1 MRKHARTSRGIVA
14 ALLTVILLAGCAG
27 EAKLNKPLAPN
38 QMNNGPGPISRGG
51 YHMLEVGRAQTV
63 DTIVLLAF
71 SGGGMRSAAF
81 GYGVLKGMR
90 DFPLVV
96 DGHQERLLDEIDM
109 MASVSGGSFPA
120 AYYGLYRDKI
130 FTDFEK
136 DFLDHDISSYI
147 WGTYLLP
154 WHMGWLFESDHGTND
169 RMAEVYD
176 DLMFHGAT
184 YADLLKRGRPVLSVD
199 ATDVDHEF
207 VFPFLQDQFDF
218 LCSDLLSY
226 PISRAVAAS
235 NGFPILFSPITLKNY
250 RAQCG
255 GREPSWLKGDVSRD
269 PLSRV
274 AKQAEISRIYLDSK
288 NTRYVHLLDGGI
300 SDNLAMRGMI
310 NTIMILTD
318 VANAG
323 TRFDFTHIRR
333 VVLISSDGQAASN
346 AATAK
351 ERDLSS
357 LGQIF
362 NAVSGTQIDSY
373 NFETMILANKVLDD
387 LRDTI
392 RKSRCAAGP
401 AARDGHP
408 CDDVKTYFVHLSLA
422 EIADP
427 AERQRL
433 QSIPTGLS
441 LEPENA
447 QLLEAAGQKL
457 VLTSPE
463 LIAFR
468 NGLNSSVAQTKTAPT
483 AAELS
488 LLVP

>member
-1 MRKHARTSRGIVA
+1 MRKCARASRGIVA
-14 ALLTVILLAGCAG
+14 ALLTAILLAGCAG
-27 EAKLNKPLAPN
+27 AAKLNKPLAPE

-51 YHMLEVGRAQTV
+51 YHMLEVGTARSP
-63 DTIVLLAF
+63 DTLVLLAF

-90 DFPLVV
+90 DFPLVIN
-96 DGHQERLLDEIDM
+96 GRQTRLLDEIDM

-136 DFLDHDISSYI
+136 DFLDHDITDYI
-147 WGTYLLP
+147 WGTYLIP

-184 YADLLKRGRPVLSVD
+184 YADLLKHGRPVLSID

-207 VFPFLQDQFDF
+207 VFPFLQDQFDL
-218 LCSDLLSY
+218 LCSDLSSY

-235 NGFPILFSPITLKNY
+235 NGFPVLFSPITLKNY

-255 GREPSWLKGDVSRD
+255 GREPSWLRDDTAHD

-274 AKQAEISRIYLDSK
+274 AKQADIARIYLDGAD
-288 NTRYVHLLDGGI
+288 TRYVHLLDGGI

-323 TRFDFTHIRR
+323 KHFDFTHIRR
-333 VVLISSDGQAASN
+333 VVLISSDGQAAN
-346 AATAK
+346 DAATAK
-351 ERDLSS
+351 KRDLSS

-362 NAVSGTQIDSY
+362 NAVSGTTD
-373 NFETMILANKVLDD
+373 
-387 LRDTI
+387 
-392 RKSRCAAGP
+392 
-401 AARDGHP
+401 
-408 CDDVKTYFVHLSLA
+408 
-422 EIADP
+422 
-427 AERQRL
+427 RQL
-433 QSIPTGLS
+433 
-441 LEPENA
+441 
-447 QLLEAAGQKL
+447 
-457 VLTSPE
+457 
-463 LIAFR
+463 
-468 NGLNSSVAQTKTAPT
+468 
-483 AAELS
+483 
-488 LLVP
+488 

>member
-1 MRKHARTSRGIVA
+1 MRKHARAHRGIVA
-14 ALLTVILLAGCAG
+14 AFVTAILLAGCAS
-27 EAKLNKPLAPN
+27 EAKLNKPLTPD
-38 QMNNGPGPISRGG
+38 QLNNGPGPISRGG
-51 YHMLEVGRAQTV
+51 YHMLEVGRAKSP
-63 DTIVLLAF
+63 DTLVLLAF

-81 GYGVLKGMR
+81 GYGVLKGLR
-90 DFPLVV
+90 DFPVTI
-96 DGHQERLLDEIDM
+96 DGQQARLLDEIDM

-136 DFLDHDISSYI
+136 DFLSHDITDYI

-184 YADLLKRGRPVLSVD
+184 YADLLKQGRPVLSVD

-218 LCSDLLSY
+218 ICSDLLSY

-250 RAQCG
+250 RPQCG
-255 GREPSWLKGDVSRD
+255 GREPSWLQGDVARD

-274 AKQAEISRIYLDSK
+274 AKQGEVARIYLDSD
-288 NTRYVHLLDGGI
+288 NTRWVHLMDGGI

-318 VANAG
+318 VADRG
-323 TRFDFTHIRR
+323 TRFDFSHIRR
-333 VVLISSDGQAASN
+333 VVLISSDGQAAN
-346 AATAK
+346 DAATAK
-351 ERDLSS
+351 KRDLSS

-373 NFETMILANKVLDD
+373 NFETMFLANKVIDE

-392 RKSRCAAGP
+392 RKSGCAEGAT
-401 AARDGHP
+401 ARDGHP
-408 CDDVKTYFVHLSLA
+408 CNDVQSYFVHLSLA
-422 EIADP
+422 EITDP

-457 VLTSPE
+457 VLTSPA

-468 NGLNSSVAQTKTAPT
+468 NGLDRSVAQTAPT
-483 AAELS
+483 ADQLS
-488 LLVP
+488 LRVP

>member
-1 MRKHARTSRGIVA
+1 MRKQARTSGGIVA
-14 ALLTVILLAGCAG
+14 ALLTAFLLVGCAG
-27 EAKLNKPLAPN
+27 EARLNKPLAPA
-38 QMNNGPGPISRGG
+38 QLNNGPGRISLGG
-51 YHMLEVGRAQTV
+51 YHMLDVGRAKSP

-81 GYGVLKGMR
+81 GYGVLKGLR
-90 DFPLVV
+90 DFPVIV
-96 DGHQERLLDEIDM
+96 DGHQTRLLDEVDM

-136 DFLDHDISSYI
+136 DFLSHDITDYI

-184 YADLLKRGRPVLSVD
+184 YADLLKQGRPVLSVD

-207 VFPFLQDQFDF
+207 VFPFLQDQFDL

-235 NGFPILFSPITLKNY
+235 NGFPVLFSPITLKNY
-250 RAQCG
+250 SAQCG
-255 GREPSWLKGDVSRD
+255 GRVPTWLRRDISDD

-274 AKQAEISRIYLDSK
+274 AKQGEIARIYLDSE
-288 NTRYVHLLDGGI
+288 NTRWVHLLDGGI

-323 TRFDFTHIRR
+323 KLFDFTHIRR
-333 VVLISSDGQAASN
+333 VVLISSDGQAASD
-346 AATAK
+346 ASTAK
-351 ERDLSS
+351 KRDLSS

-373 NFETMILANKVLDD
+373 NFETMILANKVLGE
-387 LRDTI
+387 LTDTI

-401 AARDGHP
+401 TARDGRP
-408 CDDVKTYFVHLSLA
+408 CGDVRSYFVHLSLA

-468 NGLNSSVAQTKTAPT
+468 NGLNATAAPT
-483 AAELS
+483 APSGSPLS
-488 LLVP
+488 FLVP